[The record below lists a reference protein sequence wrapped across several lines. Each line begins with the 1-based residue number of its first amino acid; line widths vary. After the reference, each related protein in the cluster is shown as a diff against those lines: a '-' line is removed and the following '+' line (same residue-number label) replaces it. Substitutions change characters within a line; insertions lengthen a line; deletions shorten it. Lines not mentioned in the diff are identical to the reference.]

1 MIKAQ
6 KCFNL
11 GWLGRKTELLRRV
24 GGKEL
29 SFVLAVIVSSIG
41 KRLWLISSGQRSW
54 ESGWKVQPGHLVTI
68 LMNVPSAQQRTQIR
82 EKPTRIRRKNWLS
95 SMAFLKILKAWK
107 GGVLR
112 NTWSAEVK
120 NSSSKDSQKCRGRC
134 ESERNWRAKNDHNLD
149 KCQHKG
155 KEAAERRLLHVAN
168 RDKAQR

>member
-11 GWLGRKTELLRRV
+11 GWLGGKNITSQER

-29 SFVLAVIVSSIG
+29 QFVLAMIVSSIG
-41 KRLWLISSGQRSW
+41 KRLWLISSGQREQRIW
-54 ESGWKVQPGHLVTI
+54 MESTTWPFSSNFNECFFCTARD
-68 LMNVPSAQQRTQIR
+68 PDE
-82 EKPTRIRRKNWLS
+82 EKKSTRLKRKNWLS
-95 SMAFLKILKAWK
+95 SMAFLKILKAQE
-107 GGVLR
+107 GILR

-120 NSSSKDSQKCRGRC
+120 NSFSKDSEKCRGRC
-134 ESERNWRAKNDHNLD
+134 ASEWSWGAKNDHNLD

-168 RDKAQR
+168 RDEAQW